1 MFELDAG
8 EHVLTLDFEVPV
20 GENLSLRCVQNNLFR
35 NTNAATQFP
44 YVIGDIGEIT
54 DDALGNKF
62 YYYFY
67 DWNVQKQSFE
77 CVSDRVAVTVGV
89 SGTDDLLEQ
98 QGLVA
103 ISPNP
108 AKGWVNIDINGS
120 LKANKL
126 RVFDATG
133 REVAQQL
140 IVSNKGNRLSVA
152 GFAAG
157 IYMVKIETDAGTTTA
172 KLVVE

>member
-1 MFELDAG
+1 MAAA
-8 EHVLTLDFEVPV
+8 FEVPV
-20 GENLSLRCVQNNLFR
+20 GNGLSLRCVQNNLFR

-44 YVIGDIGEIT
+44 YPIGDMGELT
-54 DDALGNKF
+54 DDALGNEY

-67 DWNVQKQSFE
+67 DWKVQKKSYE

-89 SGTDDLLEQ
+89 SATGEILEQ
-98 QGLVA
+98 EGVLS

-108 AKGWVNIDINGS
+108 ALDAVWFDISGKARAS
-120 LKANKL
+120 LL
-126 RVFDATG
+126 RVFDPTG
-133 REVAQQL
+133 REVSRRELA
-140 IVSNKGNRLSVA
+140 GNRGNLLSVK

-157 IYMVKIETDAGTTTA
+157 IYLVKVETDLGTIST